1 MTRTFSKIFGLG
13 GMRIGWAYAPP
24 AVIDVLNR
32 VRAPF
37 NVSIAA
43 QAAAI
48 AALAEPGWV
57 EKGRAHNAEYRPK
70 LAAGLQAAGIKV
82 WPSEGN
88 FVLAD
93 FAVPERA
100 KAADEFL
107 RARGVIAR
115 PVGGYGLPQCL
126 RITVGTA
133 EEVGIVIDTL
143 SAFMR
148 SLMPEPLFKRLALIG
163 IGLIGS
169 SVARIARE
177 RGDLAGEIV
186 VNARTAKTLDR
197 VRELGFADRVEADAA
212 RAVEGADC
220 VMLCAPVGAFADIA
234 AAIAPHLAAG
244 AILTDVGSTKQSVI
258 RDVGPLVPAG
268 VHFVPAHPV
277 AGTEYSGPD
286 SGFTTLF
293 EGRWALLTPPPGAD
307 EAAVAKIEE
316 LWRRCGSMVQRMEP
330 GHHDRVLAI
339 VSHLP
344 HLIAF
349 TICGTADDLAD
360 ESRQEVVRFAASGFR
375 DFTRIAAS
383 DPVMWRDIFLNNRE
397 ALLEMLARFME
408 DAQAMSRA
416 VRWGDAAYIEDK
428 VERGRKIRRSL
439 IEVKQ
444 A

>member
-1 MTRTFSKIFGLG
+1 V
-13 GMRIGWAYAPP
+13 A
-24 AVIDVLNR
+24 
-32 VRAPF
+32 
-37 NVSIAA
+37 
-43 QAAAI
+43 
-48 AALAEPGWV
+48 
-57 EKGRAHNAEYRPK
+57 
-70 LAAGLQAAGIKV
+70 
-82 WPSEGN
+82 
-88 FVLAD
+88 
-93 FAVPERA
+93 
-100 KAADEFL
+100 
-107 RARGVIAR
+107 
-115 PVGGYGLPQCL
+115 
-126 RITVGTA
+126 
-133 EEVGIVIDTL
+133 
-143 SAFMR
+143 
-148 SLMPEPLFKRLALIG
+148 EPLFRRLTLVG
-163 IGLIGS
+163 IGLIGG
-169 SVARIARE
+169 SVARIAKE
-177 RGDLAGEIV
+177 RGDLAGEV
-186 VNARTAKTLDR
+186 VVTARTAKTLER
-197 VRELGFADRVEADAA
+197 VRELGFADRVEADAG

-244 AILTDVGSTKQSVI
+244 AVLTDVGSTKQSVI

-268 VHFVPAHPV
+268 IHFVPAHPV

-286 SGFTTLF
+286 AGFTTLF
-293 EGRWALLTPPPGAD
+293 QGRWALVTPPAGTD
-307 EAAVAKIEE
+307 EAAVAKVEE

-330 GHHDRVLAI
+330 AHHDRVLAV

-349 TICGTADDLAD
+349 TICGTADDL
-360 ESRQEVVRFAASGFR
+360 EGETRQEVVQFAASGFR

-397 ALLEMLARFME
+397 ALLEMLARFVE